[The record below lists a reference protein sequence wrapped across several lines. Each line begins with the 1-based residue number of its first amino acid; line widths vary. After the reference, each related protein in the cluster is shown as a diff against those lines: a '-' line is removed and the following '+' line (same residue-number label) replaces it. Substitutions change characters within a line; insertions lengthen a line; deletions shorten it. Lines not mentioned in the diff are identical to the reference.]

1 MAALLIGIL
10 LFGIALFDVVR
21 WENDVGYCGYLK
33 KKLSAKG
40 PRLLD
45 LIDMAI
51 SDYLID
57 NTDRHEYH
65 TFTNS
70 SWGPSSAVI
79 MIDNSKR

>member
-1 MAALLIGIL
+1 M
-10 LFGIALFDVVR
+10 
-21 WENDVGYCGYLK
+21 K
-33 KKLSAKG
+33 KTLSAKG

-51 SDYLID
+51 NDYLID